1 MVKESVALGR
11 LYVSAEAVRGCSHAP
26 SNVVMWVTEVDGGAC
41 ADASHSAIVAKEGEK
56 GEQCF
61 GLVWRAC

>member
-11 LYVSAEAVRGCSHAP
+11 LYVSTEAVVAVHRP
-26 SNVVMWVTEVDGGAC
+26 MWSCGRPKRTRAC
-41 ADASHSAIVAKEGEK
+41 ADAAHSAIVAKEGEK